1 MGDQLSLGVALA
13 RRLEQM
19 EERLD
24 IDEASE
30 PLRRRVMRREIVGDC
45 GRLWEKV
52 GEGGRYVGGM
62 WRCEER
68 RGEGVHTCMRGVA
81 RRGCS

>member
-45 GRLWEKV
+45 GRLWEIV
-52 GEGGRYVGGM
+52 GEGGRRWEVCGRYVEM
-62 WRCEER
+62 
-68 RGEGVHTCMRGVA
+68 
-81 RRGCS
+81 